1 MSRHPEGDKMQRG
14 WKNNSSV
21 WPTSPA
27 APACG
32 GSRPFL
38 HRRGGGATRLSG
50 RTLRGRVR
58 AFTLVEMLVALMIG
72 SLLVVSVVSA
82 TRALARTRASIDR
95 RVERSAAGRQALET
109 IVAALRNVRRD
120 PIRRKPVLVGHRGA
134 TAQEGDRIDL
144 LVLSARRARAD
155 GAESDQ
161 YEMSFYLEQRPGAA
175 LPVLVCRKD
184 HALDDYPD
192 DGGLVTVV
200 AEGIVGLSFMYLSG
214 EEWMNEWPE
223 LSVRPPDAVRVTVAA
238 AQMEPASGLD
248 RGEFG
253 GAMTLTTVV
262 PINVTQP
269 AGKKPGR
276 VSGES
281 EQGGPKR

>member
-14 WKNNSSV
+14 WKNN
-21 WPTSPA
+21 
-27 APACG
+27 
-32 GSRPFL
+32 
-38 HRRGGGATRLSG
+38 LSI
-50 RTLRGRVR
+50 RVR
-58 AFTLVEMLVALMIG
+58 GFTLVEMLVALMIG

-120 PIRRKPVLVGHRGA
+120 PIRRKPVLVGRRGA

-161 YEMSFYLEQRPGAA
+161 YEMSFSLEQRPGAA

-238 AQMEPASGLD
+238 AQMEPAPGLD

-253 GAMTLTTVV
+253 GAMTLSTVV

-269 AGKKPGR
+269 AGERPGR
-276 VSGES
+276 PSGGES
-281 EQGGPKR
+281 KPGGPKR